1 MIARYFAEFAPP
13 YPRRRRS
20 GAAGVRRFDIQGD
33 MDRRLRI
40 AEVRFLSLE
49 HDIDSMQVNE
59 CSILWYY
66 QPRPF
71 CLSPPS

>member
-1 MIARYFAEFAPP
+1 L
-13 YPRRRRS
+13 RRHTLVEGGQVQPVLGS
-20 GAAGVRRFDIQGD
+20 LIFKED

-40 AEVRFLSLE
+40 AEVRSSSLE
-49 HDIDSMQVNE
+49 HDIDSMQANE